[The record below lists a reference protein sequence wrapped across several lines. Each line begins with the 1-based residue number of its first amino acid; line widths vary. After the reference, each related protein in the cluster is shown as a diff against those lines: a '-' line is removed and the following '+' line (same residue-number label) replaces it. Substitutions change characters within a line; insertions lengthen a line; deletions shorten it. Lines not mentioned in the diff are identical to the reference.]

1 MPSELV
7 ALAQSDA
14 EYAAARTLFAEYA
27 STLGVDLS
35 FQGFTSELNALET
48 MYGPPAGC
56 LLLARG
62 DSDFVGCIAVRRW
75 SADSC
80 EMKRLYVR
88 EAARGGGVGRALAVA
103 AIRRATLMGY
113 KRMLLDTLPDMF
125 AARRMYVALGFR
137 EREPYCHN
145 PIAGTTFLELI
156 LGQRAELSRN
166 GVES

>member
-1 MPSELV
+1 MTAELV
-7 ALAQSDA
+7 ALAKSDA
-14 EYAAARTLFAEYA
+14 EYRAARALFAEYA

-35 FQGFTSELNALET
+35 FQGFTSELNSLET

-62 DSDFVGCIAVRRW
+62 DSDFVGCIGVRRW

-88 EAARGGGVGRALAVA
+88 DAARGAGVGRALVLAAVSS
-103 AIRRATLMGY
+103 ATSMGY
-113 KRMLLDTLPDMF
+113 RRMLLDTLSDMS

-137 EREPYCHN
+137 ECEPYCHN
-145 PIAGTTFLELI
+145 PIPGTMFMEFI
-156 LGQRAELSRN
+156 LGQRAGRSRN
-166 GVES
+166 GVDS